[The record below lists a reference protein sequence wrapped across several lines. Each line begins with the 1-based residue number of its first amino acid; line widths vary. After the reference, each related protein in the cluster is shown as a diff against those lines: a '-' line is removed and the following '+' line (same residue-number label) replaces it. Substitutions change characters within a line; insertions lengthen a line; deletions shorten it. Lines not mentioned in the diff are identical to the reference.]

1 MAILTLE
8 KVTKSFG
15 NQKILDGIDLSIPKG
30 SVYGF
35 IGMNGA
41 GKTTTMKLIL
51 GLEEMT
57 EGEIRINGEAVTF
70 GNTKTNHHTGY
81 LPDVPDFYGFMTA
94 REYLKLCGEITG
106 ISKKVLSAKI
116 QEMIQKVGL
125 EDNKK
130 QIRTY
135 SRGMKQRLGAAQALL
150 NEPKLLICD
159 EPTSALDPS
168 GRREFLDLIASLKG
182 DITILFSTHIL
193 DDVERICDQ
202 VCILHKSKIV
212 ADGMLK
218 ELKSRYTSPQIE
230 IQVDQESE
238 TLLVTILNQLIEEQK
253 IQSYLKENDA
263 YLLSYTGNYTEL
275 ASQLFEQCKT
285 SSFVPT
291 LFRKV
296 EPSLER
302 IFLEV
307 TK

>member
-1 MAILTLE
+1 MAILKLE

-15 NQKILDGIDLSIPKG
+15 DQQILNRIDLSIPKG

-51 GLEEMT
+51 GLEELT
-57 EGEIRINGEAVTF
+57 EGEITINGERVTF
-70 GNTKTNHHTGY
+70 GNTKTNRYTGY

-106 ISKKVLSAKI
+106 IPKKILSDKI

-125 EDNKK
+125 KENKK

-135 SRGMKQRLGAAQALL
+135 SRGMKQRLGVAQALL

-202 VCILHKSKIV
+202 VCILHQSKIV
-212 ADGMLK
+212 ADGAIK
-218 ELKSRYTSPQIE
+218 ELKSQYTSPQIE

-238 TLLVTILNQLIEEQK
+238 TFLVTILDQLMEEQK

-263 YLLSYTGNYTEL
+263 YILSFTGNYTEL
-275 ASQLFEQCKT
+275 ASLIFGQCKE
-285 SSFVPT
+285 SGFVPN

>member
-1 MAILTLE
+1 MSILTLE

-94 REYLKLCGEITG
+94 REYLKLCGQITG
-106 ISKKVLSAKI
+106 IPNKVLSVKI

-135 SRGMKQRLGAAQALL
+135 SRGMKQRLGVAQALL

-168 GRREFLDLIASLKG
+168 GRRLFLDLIASLKG

-212 ADGMLK
+212 ADGTLK

-238 TLLVTILNQLIEEQK
+238 SFLVTILNQLIEEQK
-253 IQSYLKENDA
+253 VQSYLKENDA
-263 YLLSYTGNYTEL
+263 YVLSYTGNYTEL
-275 ASQLFEQCKT
+275 ASRLFDQCKT